1 MLHVVLHDTKLSF
14 RLAEEKEEDE
24 NKEEEEPVHNQVEG
38 IILILFEKIFESFH
52 GLPCCIVA
60 KVRNSGGGSQRH
72 QAPWL
77 KNLFKIATFAAER
90 L

>member
-1 MLHVVLHDTKLSF
+1 MCRDTKLSF
-14 RLAEEKEEDE
+14 RLAEEEEEDE
-24 NKEEEEPVHNQVEG
+24 NKEEEEPVHDQVERVV
-38 IILILFEKIFESFH
+38 LIFFEKIFESFH